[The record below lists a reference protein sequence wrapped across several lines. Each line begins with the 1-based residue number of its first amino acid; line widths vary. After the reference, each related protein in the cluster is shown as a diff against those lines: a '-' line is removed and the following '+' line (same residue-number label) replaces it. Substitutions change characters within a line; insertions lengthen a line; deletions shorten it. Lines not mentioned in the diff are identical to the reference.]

1 MTIDGVA
8 TEYEVGAT
16 VSLNKPFYREGIC
29 SYRFVTW
36 SGDTDVLADATA
48 GVTEFTMPAKDVT
61 LTSNYIIIGDANEDG
76 EVNAIDLNLFRRMLV
91 GLYGKKDCMNINND
105 EDLNAID
112 LNLFRRMLVGLYTPT
127 N

>member
-1 MTIDGVA
+1 
-8 TEYEVGAT
+8 
-16 VSLNKPFYREGIC
+16 
-29 SYRFVTW
+29 
-36 SGDTDVLADATA
+36 
-48 GVTEFTMPAKDVT
+48 MPAKDVT